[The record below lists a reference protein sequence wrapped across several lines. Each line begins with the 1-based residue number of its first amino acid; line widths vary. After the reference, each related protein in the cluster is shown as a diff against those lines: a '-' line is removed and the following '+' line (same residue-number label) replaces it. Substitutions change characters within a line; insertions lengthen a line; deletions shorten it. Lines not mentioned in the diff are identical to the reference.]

1 MGEIIKTGMFVE
13 EPEYDAKNATEEIVA
28 DDKVSSD
35 CNSIAFRN
43 VGGTVATL
51 LGMPIEPGEMLS
63 FKHDAWVTD
72 RTIYDLRFT
81 PVNGQQNKVVVVRTT
96 LNRRA
101 R

>member
-1 MGEIIKTGMFVE
+1 MAEIVRTGMFVE

-43 VGGTVATL
+43 VGGTVATVMGL
-51 LGMPIEPGEMLS
+51 PLEPGEQIS

-72 RTIYDLRFT
+72 RTFYFVKFT
-81 PVNGQQNKVVVVRTT
+81 PIVGEQNKVIVIRTN

-101 R
+101 K

>member
-43 VGGTVATL
+43 VGGTVATI
-51 LGMPIEPGEMLS
+51 LGMPIEPGELLS

-72 RTIYDLRFT
+72 RTIY
-81 PVNGQQNKVVVVRTT
+81 PVKFIPIVGEQNKLIVIRTN
-96 LNRRA
+96 LNRRV